1 MALLRKVI
9 ETEGAPKAIAQY
21 SQGIM
26 YSPLS
31 LDSKLIF
38 TAGMIGMDPQTGEL
52 VEGGIVA
59 ETERTME
66 NLRAVLQAAYT
77 SFERVIKVTIYLVDI
92 NDYQEVN
99 RIYARYI
106 GDKPPARSAVEVSA
120 LPKGALVE
128 IECIAAAS

>member
-9 ETEGAPKAIAQY
+9 ETEDAPKAIAQY

-26 YSPLS
+26 YSPIS

-38 TAGMIGMDPQTGEL
+38 TAGQIGMDPQTGEL

-77 SFERVIKVTIYLVDI
+77 SFERVIKVTIYLADI
-92 NDYQEVN
+92 NDYPVVN

-120 LPKGALVE
+120 MPMGALVE